1 MRVKYGELS
10 RGELR
15 AREYVQARAREAWE
29 RLRDGEQELAAE
41 LLDELDERIALE
53 LVEAPDS
60 ARVAELIV
68 DDVSAWPL
76 AELILAQAP
85 ADVGC
90 ALSFGRAPLSLEL
103 ALAEVREAHDV
114 DLQRARVRAGFGRGH
129 LLELTLA
136 VPGGHGSEIEQN
148 AAENLVRALVGDRLF
163 ETWIGAVH
171 VTAAPRGGSLR
182 VLDVNA
188 PKQDLSLLELLPT
201 VTAAAL
207 GVLQGLP
214 EARWSS
220 RPPAAVASTSPVSL
234 RIDDVARDARS
245 SSAAAANE
253 EDAHGDW
260 TLLEM
265 EPASEAGE
273 LDKSDLVLAS
283 TCTPE
288 LLRCYLE
295 GSPCASQRFACDG
308 ERFVYVG
315 YIDEE
320 RGVSRRVAR
329 RTEIESALSNSLA
342 DCAVV
347 SGVGLG
353 VTSTYVDLALFNLET
368 GLPRLVSKLRELG
381 LPRRTTLRFFD
392 SELANECVS
401 IWPDTDNQCP

>member
-29 RLRDGEQELAAE
+29 RLRDGEQALAAE
-41 LLDELDERIALE
+41 LLDELDERIALA
-53 LVEAPDS
+53 LVEAPGG
-60 ARVAELIV
+60 APVAELIV
-68 DDVSAWPL
+68 DEVSAWPL
-76 AELILAQAP
+76 AELMLAQAP
-85 ADVGC
+85 ADVGY
-90 ALSFGRAPLSLEL
+90 ALSLGRAPLPLEL

-136 VPGGHGSEIEQN
+136 VPGGHGSEIEQI

-188 PKQDLSLLELLPT
+188 PKQELTLRELLPT

-207 GVLQGLP
+207 GALQGLP

-220 RPPAAVASTSPVSL
+220 RPPAAATAPSL
-234 RIDDVARDARS
+234 RVSDVARRASSRS
-245 SSAAAANE
+245 PSE
-253 EDAHGDW
+253 DDAHADW

-265 EPASEAGE
+265 EPASEIGE

-295 GSPCASQRFACDG
+295 GSPCASQRFACEG
-308 ERFVYVG
+308 QRFVYVA
-315 YIDEE
+315 YVDDE

-329 RTEIESALSNSLA
+329 RTEIESALSHSLR

-353 VTSTYVDLALFNLET
+353 VASTYIDLALFNLET

-381 LPRRTTLRFFD
+381 VPPRTTLRFFD

-401 IWPDTDNQCP
+401 IWPDTDNLDP

>member
-53 LVEAPDS
+53 LVEVPGGAL
-60 ARVAELIV
+60 VAELII
-68 DDVSAWPL
+68 DEVSAWPL
-76 AELILAQAP
+76 AELMLAQAP

-90 ALSFGRAPLSLEL
+90 ALSLGRAPLPLAL

-188 PKQDLSLLELLPT
+188 PKQELTLPEVLPT

-220 RPPAAVASTSPVSL
+220 RPPAAAAPATTTSL
-234 RIDDVARDARS
+234 RVSDVARQASARP
-245 SSAAAANE
+245 SASE
-253 EDAHGDW
+253 EEAHADW

-265 EPASEAGE
+265 EPASEVGE

-295 GSPCASQRFACDG
+295 GAPCASQRFACDG

-315 YIDEE
+315 YVDDE

-329 RTEIESALSNSLA
+329 RTEIESALSRSLA

-381 LPRRTTLRFFD
+381 LPRRATLRFFD
-392 SELANECVS
+392 SELANESVS
-401 IWPDTDNQCP
+401 IWPDIDNDDP